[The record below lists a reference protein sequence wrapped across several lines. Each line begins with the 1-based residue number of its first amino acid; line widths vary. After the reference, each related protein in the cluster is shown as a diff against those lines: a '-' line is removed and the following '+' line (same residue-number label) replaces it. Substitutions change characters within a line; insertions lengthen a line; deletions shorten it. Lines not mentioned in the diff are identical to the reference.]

1 MTLYTS
7 KVIAQWLC
15 LTERRVR
22 QLRDEGVIVE
32 ARPGLYEL
40 QPTVARYIKY
50 LGGAGKESLNT
61 ERMKLTAEKRKA
73 AEMDNDLRRGDL
85 HSTQDIEKGIQ
96 TMCLNIRSRFLAMP
110 AKLLPTPCW
119 QSRSRAWCKDPGGQA
134 AAALQEVFNGY
145 FFKGNV
151 PTEIEYMACGGGK
164 CSHRAKLPDRHKNVD
179 EGRPETNPRGNGILG
194 TKIIRGGGRGKE
206 RRAQPPVP
214 LCCP

>member
-110 AKLLPTPCW
+110 AKLSPTLAAMDGNQAAIFDEMKKAIDETLEELSDYAWPLPWRTPPMKG
-119 QSRSRAWCKDPGGQA
+119 QKKNKDPCAGACGEFGQA
-134 AAALQEVFNGY
+134 TKDACAFPGLQA
-145 FFKGNV
+145 KGV
-151 PTEIEYMACGGGK
+151 
-164 CSHRAKLPDRHKNVD
+164 
-179 EGRPETNPRGNGILG
+179 
-194 TKIIRGGGRGKE
+194 
-206 RRAQPPVP
+206 
-214 LCCP
+214 

>member
-40 QPTVARYIKY
+40 
-50 LGGAGKESLNT
+50 
-61 ERMKLTAEKRKA
+61 LTAEKRKA

-110 AKLLPTPCW
+110 AKLSPTL
-119 QSRSRAWCKDPGGQA
+119 AAMDGNQA
-134 AAALQEVFNGY
+134 AIFDEMKKAIDETLEELSDYRVAFAVEDTADER
-145 FFKGNV
+145 
-151 PTEIEYMACGGGK
+151 TEEK
-164 CSHRAKLPDRHKNVD
+164 
-179 EGRPETNPRGNGILG
+179 
-194 TKIIRGGGRGKE
+194 
-206 RRAQPPVP
+206 
-214 LCCP
+214 

>member
-50 LGGAGKESLNT
+50 LGGAGKENLNT

-96 TMCLNIRSRFLAMP
+96 TMRHPNLYRTA
-110 AKLLPTPCW
+110 W
-119 QSRSRAWCKDPGGQA
+119 Q
-134 AAALQEVFNGY
+134 
-145 FFKGNV
+145 
-151 PTEIEYMACGGGK
+151 
-164 CSHRAKLPDRHKNVD
+164 
-179 EGRPETNPRGNGILG
+179 
-194 TKIIRGGGRGKE
+194 
-206 RRAQPPVP
+206 QPPPPAV
-214 LCCP
+214 L